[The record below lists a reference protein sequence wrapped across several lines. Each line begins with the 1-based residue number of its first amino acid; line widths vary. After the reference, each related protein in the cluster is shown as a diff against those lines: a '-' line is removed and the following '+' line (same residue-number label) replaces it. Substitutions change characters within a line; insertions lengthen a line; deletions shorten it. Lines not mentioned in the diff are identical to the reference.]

1 MCTHM
6 CVCVRVVVYV
16 CVCVVCVCV
25 CTHTFAYMHTKAQ
38 YVVTWPGG
46 VYRVAGNG
54 SSAAWSTV

>member
-1 MCTHM
+1 M